1 MAAIARER
9 IAMLARLTLAPILVL
24 LAVAP
29 ASAAPEP
36 KSLNCKFG
44 MGITHVYEK
53 GAFMSERA
61 APLAFGIASIDTAAQ
76 TADLKTDS
84 GTGTLRLV
92 QAVNAMHFLE
102 VAIEGALY
110 ITTVFDKDDAT
121 GTYPAV
127 HSRHFALL
135 GQPIVT
141 HYQGFCQ
148 ESD

>member
-1 MAAIARER
+1 
-9 IAMLARLTLAPILVL
+9 MLARPTLALLLVL

-29 ASAAPEP
+29 ASAASAH
-36 KSLNCKFG
+36 KSLNCKFESG
-44 MGITHVYEK
+44 VTHVYEK
-53 GAFMSERA
+53 GGFIHEAT
-61 APLAFGIASIDTAAQ
+61 APLAFGIASINTAEQ
-76 TADLKTDS
+76 TADLKTER

-110 ITTVFDKDDAT
+110 ITTVFDKDDAK
-121 GTYPAV
+121 GAYPAV

>member
-1 MAAIARER
+1 
-9 IAMLARLTLAPILVL
+9 MLARPTLALVLVL

-29 ASAAPEP
+29 ASAVPES

-44 MGITHVYEK
+44 SGVTHVYEQ
-53 GAFMSERA
+53 GGFIHEAA
-61 APLAFGIASIDTAAQ
+61 APLAFGIASINTAAQ
-76 TADLKTDS
+76 TADLKTEH

-110 ITTVFDKDDAT
+110 ITTVFDKDDAK
-121 GTYPAV
+121 GAYPAV